1 MATDPLNV
9 VSSRSRRDKYRKTS
23 FEQVLRNVLVAEKI
37 CQVDRSDVFRIQSP
51 YSSQPTAT
59 IQGIAAGNQ
68 GTYTPGT
75 WTLTD
80 DTLTVTDEFILGEH
94 IFGHEAAMMHFGVM
108 MDRIDNHNYAI
119 AFAIDKFVLN
129 NLLEDATGAYS
140 TPSGGFS
147 AANTQTILAN
157 LSSKVM
163 GYAPA
168 QNGFFLVIETTD
180 VPGFMVQQMASGFSF
195 ADSSL
200 RNGFMTSQAG
210 IDIYVVRPGT
220 FVDATIGTTTVTN
233 SGHRVFGVKNIA
245 TYAMPRGVQFEEK
258 QVSGKTG
265 FEIVTYGWVGFKLW
279 APHTALVV
287 DITLV

>member
-1 MATDPLNV
+1 MATSPLNV

-23 FEQVLRNVLVAEKI
+23 FEQVLRNALVSEKI
-37 CQVDRSDVFRIQSP
+37 CQVDRSDNFRIQSP

-68 GTYTPGT
+68 GTYTPAL
-75 WTLTD
+75 WTTTD

-94 IFGHEAAMMHFGVM
+94 IFGHEAAMMQFSVM
-108 MDRIDNHNYAI
+108 MDRLDNHNYAI
-119 AFAIDKFVLN
+119 AYAIDKFVLN
-129 NLLEDATGAYS
+129 NLCEDATGSYS
-140 TPSGGFS
+140 TPAGGFS

-168 QNGFFLVIETTD
+168 QNGFFLVIENTD

-195 ADSSL
+195 ADSAL

-210 IDIYVVRPGT
+210 IDVYVVRSGT
-220 FVDATIGTTTVTN
+220 FVDDTIGTTTVTN
-233 SGHRVFGVKNIA
+233 SGHRVFGVKGIA
-245 TYAMPRGVQFEEK
+245 TYAMPRGVQYEEK
-258 QVSGKTG
+258 QVTGKTG

-279 APHTALVV
+279 APHASLVV
-287 DITLV
+287 DITLA

>member
-1 MATDPLNV
+1 MATSPLNV
-9 VSSRSRRDKYRKTS
+9 VSARSRRDKYRKTS
-23 FEQVLRNVLVAEKI
+23 FEQTLRNALVAEKV
-37 CQVDRSDVFRIQSP
+37 CQVDRSDNFRIQSP

-68 GTYTPGT
+68 GTYSPAL

-94 IFGHEAAMMHFGVM
+94 IFGHEAAMMQFGVY

-119 AFAIDKFVLN
+119 AYAIDKFVLN
-129 NLLEDATGAYS
+129 NLCEDATGAYT
-140 TPSGGFS
+140 TPAGGFS

-168 QNGFFLVIETTD
+168 QNGFFLVIENTD

-195 ADSSL
+195 ADSAL

-210 IDIYVVRPGT
+210 IDIYVVRSGT
-220 FVDATIGTTTVTN
+220 FVDDTIGTTSVLN
-233 SGHRVFGVKNIA
+233 AGHRVFGVKGVA

-265 FEIVTYGWVGFKLW
+265 VEIVTYGWVGFKLW
-279 APHTALVV
+279 APFTALTI
-287 DITLV
+287 DITLA